1 MEQRA
6 NISHRGIVK
15 NISNGKMEISLV
27 DMEGCSACSLKS
39 ACGTNSPMDKKVEVP
54 YLQSSFKTGQE
65 VKVLLRTSQGF
76 LALFWGY
83 IFPFLLIVTTLI
95 FADKIFSNEGL
106 AGLFS
111 LLVLGPYYLL
121 LYFLRKQMKSTF
133 TYRVE
138 PL

>member
-1 MEQRA
+1 MEQST

-54 YLQSSFKTGQE
+54 YFKNSFKTGQE
-65 VKVLLRTSQGF
+65 VKVLLSTSQGF

-83 IFPFLLIVTTLI
+83 IFPFLLIISALFI
-95 FADKIFSNEGL
+95 ANKFSLNEGL

-121 LYFLRKQMKSTF
+121 LFFLRKRMKSTF
-133 TYRVE
+133 SYRVE
-138 PL
+138 HL